1 MKKSRATTVA
11 AAAIVAL
18 TLAACSSTG
27 ASNPGAS
34 SSPAAP
40 ASTAAGSSSAGQPAS
55 SAASPASSAP
65 GAPSSAVT
73 STPADNGASVC
84 QGTPVPGGTLVA
96 ARQNQTLSLSPY
108 KTPGGWGDGE
118 AINLIYEGLVRMDP
132 SGKTSDIVPAIADKW
147 SVAPDG
153 LSYDFHIR
161 DNAKFSNGDAVTAQ
175 DVKFT
180 LDMWA
185 DPKQDQWAAFAAGY
199 KSTDVIDASNVRV
212 NLTEVTGGFLYQLA
226 MVAAVIMPEKLVKA
240 QGAAFFEKPVGSGP
254 FMLDSWQKGSS
265 ITFVKNPN
273 YWQAGQ
279 PRLDKVVFNF
289 ITDDNTRILALKG
302 GQAQSI
308 DSVPWNQVAALQQT
322 QGIAVDAFAIPSW
335 ILLSVNHQKPQFKD
349 VNVRQALNLSI
360 DRDTINKKI
369 YQGLGT
375 IPNSFLPKLHY
386 DGDDAAVPPFA
397 FDVAK
402 AKSLMAGSSFASGF
416 KATLEFPSGSTAFQ
430 ALAVVLQ
437 AEWAEIGVTVEL
449 RPEDQATLSK
459 NFTGGTYDIMLPYA
473 LAASDVPIP
482 DEFATFYGIPG
493 TTNGFYTWWS
503 DPAIEAMVKQF
514 IHTADDATRAQQW
527 PKIQAAMAQQL
538 PALNVLDL
546 PLVKARATNVCDD
559 VTNPIGYDTLMTAWI
574 AK

>member
-1 MKKSRATTVA
+1 MKKSNAIAVA
-11 AAAIVAL
+11 LAAIVAM
-18 TLAACSSTG
+18 TVAACSSSG
-27 ASNPGAS
+27 
-34 SSPAAP
+34 AP
-40 ASTAAGSSSAGQPAS
+40 ASTSNASAGSSSAGSTSSGSESETQSAS
-55 SAASPASSAP
+55 SSSSGTTASNVS
-65 GAPSSAVT
+65 
-73 STPADNGASVC
+73 SVC
-84 QGTPVPGGTLVA
+84 EGTPTPGGTLIA

-108 KTPGGWGDGE
+108 NTPGGWGDGE

-132 SGKTSDIVPAIADKW
+132 SGKGSDIVPAIADKW
-147 SVAPDG
+147 TVAADG

-161 DNAKFSNGDAVTAQ
+161 DNAKFSNGDPITAE

-199 KSTDVIDASNVRV
+199 KSTDVLDASDVRI
-212 NLTEVTGGFLYQLA
+212 NLSEVTGGFLYQLA
-226 MVAAVIMPEKLVKA
+226 MVAAVILPAKLVKA

-254 FMLDSWQKGSS
+254 FMLDSWKKGSS

-273 YWQAGQ
+273 YWQ
-279 PRLDKVVFNF
+279 PDRPLLDKVVFNF
-289 ITDDNTRILALKG
+289 VTDDNTRILALNG

-308 DSVPWNQVAALQQT
+308 DSVPWSQVEALQHAS
-322 QGIAVDAFAIPSW
+322 GVMVDAFKIPSW
-335 ILLSVNHQKPQFKD
+335 ILLSVNHKKAEFKD
-349 VNVRQALNLSI
+349 VSVRQALNLSI
-360 DRDTINKKI
+360 DREAINKKI

-375 IPNSFLPKLHY
+375 VPNSFLPQLHY
-386 DGDDAAVPPFA
+386 DGNDSAVPPFA

-402 AKSLMAGSSFASGF
+402 AKSLMAGSAFPSGF

-482 DEFATFYGIPG
+482 DEFATFYGMPG
-493 TTNGFYTWWS
+493 STNGFFTWWS
-503 DPAIEAMVKQF
+503 DPTIESMVKEF

-527 PKIQAAMAQQL
+527 PKIQAAMAEQL

-546 PLVKARATNVCDD
+546 PLVKARAANVCDD
-559 VTNPIGYDTLMTAWI
+559 VTNPIGYDTLLTAWI